1 MAHKTPSYDTNML
14 PKVVFDKTVFVKFQ
28 ISYNYNSN
36 QIIDETYS
44 KQPEIIGKSIPA
56 CEF

>member
-1 MAHKTPSYDTNML
+1 ML

-28 ISYNYNSN
+28 ISYNSN